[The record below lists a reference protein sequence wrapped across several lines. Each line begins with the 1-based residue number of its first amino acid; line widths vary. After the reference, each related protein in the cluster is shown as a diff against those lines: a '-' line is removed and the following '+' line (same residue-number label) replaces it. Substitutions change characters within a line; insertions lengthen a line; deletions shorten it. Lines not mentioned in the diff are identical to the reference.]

1 MNYMDAGHDPV
12 VDATTGQPY
21 VYKEFKPESMRSFE
35 VGYKAWVNKKLVID
49 AYGYWGKY
57 RDFLGRNVLFQPGT
71 GKVYSTVVNSTT
83 EVKTYGFGASVDYKM
98 RKNYNLFA
106 NAYSDVITDVPTGFT
121 SFFNTPRYR
130 VNAGFGNDGLG
141 SKQKFGFNVV
151 WHWQDAF
158 FSDGDLASGSVAA
171 FNTIDAQLTYK
182 LLPGAQVKVGG
193 SNILNHYYQNAY
205 GNPHVGGLY
214 YVSLAFG
221 LHK

>member
-1 MNYMDAGHDPV
+1 
-12 VDATTGQPY
+12 
-21 VYKEFKPESMRSFE
+21 
-35 VGYKAWVNKKLVID
+35 
-49 AYGYWGKY
+49 
-57 RDFLGRNVLFQPGT
+57 
-71 GKVYSTVVNSTT
+71 
-83 EVKTYGFGASVDYKM
+83 M

-130 VNAGFGNDGLG
+130 LNAGFGNDGLG

-171 FNTIDAQLTYK
+171 FNTIDAQVTYK

-193 SNILNHYYQNAY
+193 SNILNHYYLNAY